1 MKKGLWSGLA
11 AMACV
16 LLTGCESTGPQV
28 REDAPPGV
36 LACSVG
42 PSGQAHT
49 VRLEV
54 WRGREADLSKYS
66 VAHVC
71 RLLDEV
77 SRGLQAQ
84 GAPVRFEV
92 SGTVQVHPDLGRANN
107 ISMQQAVTA
116 QDGLMRLAIVDA
128 IDVCGGTVGYILGCT
143 PRIGRPLV
151 YVKSHDRL
159 NDVAP
164 EWVIWSHELG
174 HTVGLPH
181 PDNAFSERT
190 YPERIM
196 TYMPQPESS
205 SLVEPEPTRFGQLG
219 AYVTGSGG
227 GGASGAAV
235 AGPEMD
241 RPVGAQEL
249 VAFILKAGQHGVP
262 LQALAHLDDAALLN
276 LRVLLEPS
284 AAIDNPLLYR
294 ISQAMRINALVPLAE
309 LGRDRAQAYV
319 RDYLRSQT
327 GMANQ
332 NLRRYGLWALGRG
345 QLRHPTD
352 DTRIFLQRATQVGFW
367 CADQATKAA
376 DCVASAQ
383 AAQEAL
389 LQIGVKPGEL
399 R

>member
-1 MKKGLWSGLA
+1 
-11 AMACV
+11 
-16 LLTGCESTGPQV
+16 
-28 REDAPPGV
+28 
-36 LACSVG
+36 
-42 PSGQAHT
+42 
-49 VRLEV
+49 
-54 WRGREADLSKYS
+54 
-66 VAHVC
+66 
-71 RLLDEV
+71 
-77 SRGLQAQ
+77 
-84 GAPVRFEV
+84 
-92 SGTVQVHPDLGRANN
+92 
-107 ISMQQAVTA
+107 
-116 QDGLMRLAIVDA
+116 
-128 IDVCGGTVGYILGCT
+128 
-143 PRIGRPLV
+143 
-151 YVKSHDRL
+151 
-159 NDVAP
+159 
-164 EWVIWSHELG
+164 
-174 HTVGLPH
+174 
-181 PDNAFSERT
+181 
-190 YPERIM
+190 
-196 TYMPQPESS
+196 
-205 SLVEPEPTRFGQLG
+205 
-219 AYVTGSGG
+219 
-227 GGASGAAV
+227 
-235 AGPEMD
+235 MD

-249 VAFILKAGQHGVP
+249 VAFILKVGQHGVP

-284 AAIDNPLLYR
+284 AAIDNPLISR

>member
-1 MKKGLWSGLA
+1 MKKGLWSGLV
-11 AMACV
+11 AMVCV

-54 WRGREADLSKYS
+54 WRGREADLSKYG

-143 PRIGRPLV
+143 PLIGRPLV
-151 YVKSHDRL
+151 YVKSHDRF

-164 EWVIWSHELG
+164 EWVIWAHELG

-181 PDNAFSERT
+181 PDNPFSGRT

-196 TYMPQPESS
+196 TYMPQSESS
-205 SLVEPEPTRFGQLG
+205 SLVEPEPAHFGWLG
-219 AYVTGSGG
+219 SSVNGHGG
-227 GGASGAAV
+227 GAAV
-235 AGPEMD
+235 AAPLAD
-241 RPVGAQEL
+241 RPVAAQDL
-249 VAFILKAGQHGVP
+249 VAFILKVGQHGVP

-284 AAIDNPLLYR
+284 AAIDNPWLSR
-294 ISQAMRINALVPLAE
+294 ISQAVRINALVPLAE
-309 LGRDRAQAYV
+309 LGRDRAQKYV
-319 RDYLRSQT
+319 RDYLVTQK
-327 GMANQ
+327 GAANQ

-345 QLRHPTD
+345 QLRHPTE

-367 CADQATKAA
+367 CAGQATKAA

-389 LQIGVKPGEL
+389 LQIGVKSGEL